1 MNYLYEESEV
11 PYGTLSQF
19 GLTQEMVEDLPVDVL
34 ADIYNGRKS
43 PVLPVTIKT
52 EDGDTI
58 RSRTRFALVRN
69 DKDEVD
75 LLFYPVHDEEDL
87 KRFSEEQKIR
97 LSGNRAV
104 VGFVDG
110 QHRITF
116 DADAPDRGTK
126 SFVQLDPETRQVL
139 SVPVQVIGRNLQL
152 IANNFGLSADQLQKM
167 QEGEVVTVLQGED
180 PVSIGIDLNNKTGI
194 RLASGDEQQWQRE
207 NKREWSKYTF
217 GAFGCWV
224 MDDNGNLDY
233 VSEDDYS
240 DELWNEQKK
249 QGMRMGGR

>member
-43 PVLPVTIKT
+43 PVLHVIIQT
-52 EDGDTI
+52 EDGETI
-58 RSRTRFALVRN
+58 QSRTRFALVRN

-75 LLFYPVHDEEDL
+75 LLFYPVLDEEDL
-87 KRFSEEQKIR
+87 KRFSEEQKQR

-104 VGFVDG
+104 IGFVDG

-152 IANNFGLSADQLQKM
+152 LANNFGLSADQLQKM

-217 GAFGCWV
+217 GCLTLNMIERLSAEPIQEKGSPWV
-224 MDDNGNLDY
+224 
-233 VSEDDYS
+233 
-240 DELWNEQKK
+240 DE
-249 QGMRMGGR
+249 GTTFTFAT